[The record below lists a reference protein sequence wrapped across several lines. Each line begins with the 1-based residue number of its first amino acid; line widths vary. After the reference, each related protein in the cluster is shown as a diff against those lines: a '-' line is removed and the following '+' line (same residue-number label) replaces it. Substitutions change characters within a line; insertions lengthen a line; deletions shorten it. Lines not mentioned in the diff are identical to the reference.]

1 MKVNYIFSSKTGL
14 KRTSNEDYA
23 DVFEVEDGL
32 LAVVCDGLGGNNAGE
47 VASKMTV
54 GSIYEY
60 FKNNP
65 EEDYLSRILNSV
77 KMANEKLK
85 EHALENSELS
95 GMATTAVIVYLNK
108 SFAFWGH
115 VGDSRIYFYLN
126 GNLTQITKDHSYV
139 QRLLDDGYIN
149 AEQAEN
155 HPHKNV
161 IMRAL
166 GDKIDVEVDNNYFPI
181 KKNEPWKFFLC
192 TDGVSGVI
200 SGEEIKKFLQINDL
214 ESASHKISNLI
225 LDRGAPDNFSFVIIS
240 NQV

>member
-14 KRTSNEDYA
+14 KRSSNEDYA

-47 VASKMTV
+47 VASKLTV
-54 GSIYEY
+54 GAVHQY
-60 FKNNP
+60 FAENP
-65 EEDYLSRILNSV
+65 SEDYLSRVVNSV
-77 KMANEKLK
+77 KVANEKLK
-85 EHALENSELS
+85 EHATENPDMA
-95 GMATTAVIVYLNK
+95 GMATTVVMVYLNK
-108 SFAFWGH
+108 SYAFWGH
-115 VGDSRIYFYLN
+115 VGDSRIYYANN
-126 GNLTQITKDHSYV
+126 GDLTQITKDHSYV
-139 QRLLDDGYIN
+139 QRLLDDGYIS

-155 HPHKNV
+155 HPHRNV

-200 SGEEIKKFLQINDL
+200 TADEIRKFLQINDL
-214 ESASHKISNLI
+214 EAASSKIADLI